1 MNKDQRWSKG
11 SWASACVSIDDRAVT
26 AMRGAQNAIPRV
38 SESAKET
45 AEDEKLLSVTQVHER
60 HGEFIWRTL
69 HRMGVRPPLVEDVYQ
84 EVFLVVHR
92 RLSTF
97 NGQSAITTWLYEIC
111 FRVAAGYRRK
121 AHFRREE
128 LVHDWSELE
137 SVSSQTPS
145 PERQLVASRQ
155 AKQLERILDTMP
167 LEYRV
172 VFVMF
177 EIEGLSSEQI
187 AESVGAP
194 LGTVYSRLYRAR
206 KHFARALTRLGP
218 GQMENKS

>member
-1 MNKDQRWSKG
+1 M
-11 SWASACVSIDDRAVT
+11 A
-26 AMRGAQNAIPRV
+26 AMRGVPDVIPSLSEPAPGEARV
-38 SESAKET
+38 QI
-45 AEDEKLLSVTQVHER
+45 SVTQVHER
-60 HGEFIWRTL
+60 HGEFVWRTL
-69 HRMGVRPPLVEDVYQ
+69 HRMGIREPHIEDVYQ

-92 RLSTF
+92 RLHTF
-97 NGQSAITTWLYEIC
+97 SGQCAITTWLYEIC

-128 LVHDWSELE
+128 LVSDWAELDI
-137 SVSSQTPS
+137 SDPRSAS
-145 PERQLVASRQ
+145 PERRLVAARQ
-155 AKQLERILDTMP
+155 AKQLERILDDMP

-206 KHFARALTRLGP
+206 KRFAKALTRLRSE
-218 GQMENKS
+218 QMEKKS